1 MDFNQPDDTD
11 QPKDDPDNTGNDTS
25 VKGQYNPAT
34 SMGGANT
41 GDQTDILFIITM
53 MFISLGSMTYAI
65 FHMKNKQ
72 SLKDL

>member
-34 SMGGANT
+34 SMGGAST
-41 GDQTDILFIITM
+41 GDNTNIMIYIGISLLSISVLLFID
-53 MFISLGSMTYAI
+53 F
-65 FHMKNKQ
+65 KRKQ
-72 SLKDL
+72 YVK